1 MDLYPGLDLGL
12 KNLGAHLGFR
22 YFFSDGHLQRL
33 DAYAKYDKRCN
44 WIRTIK

>member
-22 YFFSDGHLQRL
+22 YFFSDGFGLF
-33 DAYAKYDKRCN
+33 AEAGVPIAK
-44 WIRTIK
+44 